1 MVSSHFV
8 HFEFPHRM
16 NKDGT
21 IDSVCPRCF
30 ATVGCSTWEA
40 ELERLEAA
48 HSCLP
53 ARLAAFNDHH
63 RRMPVAPERV
73 PAFDIPADRS
83 SIPVRNTWPHRA
95 APSRR
100 SA

>member
-1 MVSSHFV
+1 MPANHFV

-30 ATVGCSTWEA
+30 VTIGCSTWEA
-40 ELERLEAA
+40 DLDRMEAA
-48 HSCLP
+48 HVCESS
-53 ARLAAFNDHH
+53 RLNSFNQH
-63 RRMPVAPERV
+63 RRMPAVSERLADLEIAAERTSS
-73 PAFDIPADRS
+73 PA
-83 SIPVRNTWPHRA
+83 RNTWTHRGA
-95 APSRR
+95 SSRR

>member
-1 MVSSHFV
+1 MPSNQFV

-30 ATVGCSTWEA
+30 VTVGRSTWEA
-40 ELERLEAA
+40 ELDRMEAA
-48 HSCLP
+48 HTCDA
-53 ARLAAFNDHH
+53 ARLASFTHH
-63 RRMPVAPERV
+63 RRMPVAPERL
-73 PAFDIPADRS
+73 PAPEVGSDRVAIPARS
-83 SIPVRNTWPHRA
+83 TWSNRPA
-95 APSRR
+95 SRR